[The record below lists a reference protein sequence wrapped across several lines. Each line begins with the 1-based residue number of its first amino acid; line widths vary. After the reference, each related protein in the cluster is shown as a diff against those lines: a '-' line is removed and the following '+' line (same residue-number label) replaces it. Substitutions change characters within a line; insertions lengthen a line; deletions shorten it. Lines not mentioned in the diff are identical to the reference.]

1 MARIN
6 LLPWRDE
13 LRREKNQE
21 FGVVAAITAIIAALI
36 VAMMIF
42 YMNNSLANQRERNQF
57 LQQQIDI
64 LDSKIEQ
71 ISELESTKA
80 NLLARMNIIQQLQR
94 SRPEAVHLFED
105 LVTTV
110 PDGVW
115 LTSLT
120 QSGSTLTIQG
130 KAESNGRV
138 SAYMRQIE
146 ASDYFDLPRLEV
158 IEADQGSRNNNFTL
172 VVPQTGVATEDDTA
186 PVPSA

>member
-21 FGVVAAITAIIAALI
+21 FGVVAVLTALAAAVFVGLI
-36 VAMMIF
+36 IF
-42 YMNNSLANQRERNQF
+42 YMNNSLANQRDRNQF
-57 LQQQIDI
+57 LQNEINI
-64 LDSKIEQ
+64 LDDKIEK
-71 ISELESTKA
+71 IRELESTKA

-115 LTSLT
+115 LTSVT
-120 QSGSTLTIQG
+120 QTGSSLAIKG

-138 SAYMRQIE
+138 SAYMRQLE
-146 ASDYFDLPRLEV
+146 ASDYLGLPRLEV
-158 IEADQGSRNNNFTL
+158 IEADKDSRNNNFTL
-172 VVPQTGVATEDDTA
+172 TVPQEGLASQAEETTATN
-186 PVPSA
+186 